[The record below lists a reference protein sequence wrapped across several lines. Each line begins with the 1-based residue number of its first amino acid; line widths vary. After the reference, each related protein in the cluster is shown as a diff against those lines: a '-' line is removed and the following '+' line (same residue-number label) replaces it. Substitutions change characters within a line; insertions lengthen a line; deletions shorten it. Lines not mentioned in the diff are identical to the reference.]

1 MTTRDTPNDRTAT
14 QNSREHERLL
24 LSAAQAS
31 AMLGIS
37 KRLLWTLTNA
47 SQIPHVRI
55 GRRVAYPVADLKAW
69 VAART
74 IGGAS

>member
-14 QNSREHERLL
+14 QNSRELERLL

-47 SQIPHVRI
+47 SRIPHVRI

>member
-1 MTTRDTPNDRTAT
+1 MTTRHTPGELSSVDDSAV
-14 QNSREHERLL
+14 REPLL
-24 LSAAQAS
+24 VNAGQAS
-31 AMLGIS
+31 AMLGVS